1 MSAGGASGRPEA
13 PPPPAGRVATPEA
26 PASPSG
32 PANDP
37 SAQTAFVVD
46 DELAPMPFIPSW
58 SDADRVRAELEVLRL
73 NVSAHPLAFAR
84 EGMRRLRCVPFAR
97 LVEVRDGTRIRLA
110 GVLERAQMPWIRS
123 GHRTL
128 FLTLEDETGMAE
140 VVVFNDVFL
149 RYGKLLK
156 ETVYLLVEGELQ
168 NNDERGLAVVAQRIF
183 DLMAAIRDPGILKR
197 GASSGG
203 RSTAQRPTAPPAPRD
218 RGIAPRGDSRSAGT
232 GEHPPVREPAKD
244 HPWLGPMAPD
254 PRYPAP
260 TRQDHRWPKADP
272 AEGLDDLP
280 VVEPRTRPGR
290 TG

>member
-1 MSAGGASGRPEA
+1 
-13 PPPPAGRVATPEA
+13 
-26 PASPSG
+26 
-32 PANDP
+32 
-37 SAQTAFVVD
+37 
-46 DELAPMPFIPSW
+46 MPFIPSW
-58 SDADRVRAELEVLRL
+58 SDVDRVRAELEVLRL

-84 EGMRRLRCVPFAR
+84 HGVRRLRCVALRAPAR
-97 LVEVRDGTRIRLA
+97 GARRHAHPPRRRARA
-110 GVLERAQMPWIRS
+110 GADALDPL

-168 NNDERGLAVVAQRIF
+168 NNDERGLAIVAQRIF
-183 DLMAAIRDPGILKR
+183 DLMAVLRDPGMLKR
-197 GASSGG
+197 GAGGG
-203 RSTAQRPTAPPAPRD
+203 RRAGGGPPNDGQSPVATPLGARPQ
-218 RGIAPRGDSRSAGT
+218 
-232 GEHPPVREPAKD
+232 
-244 HPWLGPMAPD
+244 WGPMAPD
-254 PRYPAP
+254 PRYPSP
-260 TRQDHRWPKADP
+260 SPQDHRWPKADP